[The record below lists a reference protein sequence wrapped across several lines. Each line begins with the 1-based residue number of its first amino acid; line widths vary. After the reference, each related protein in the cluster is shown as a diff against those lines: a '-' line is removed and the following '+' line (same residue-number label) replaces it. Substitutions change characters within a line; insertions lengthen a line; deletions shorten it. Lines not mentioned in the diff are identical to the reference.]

1 MKNDWL
7 VAWSFEREQELVSAT
22 NTLLI
27 HTKLRLAGVD
37 DPTPKDDVDDARDR
51 IVELLERI
59 ASLVSSAEHQKS
71 STIVGVDPRLGELA
85 LHFLSRD
92 RRAAEH
98 TLGPRLTPERFAE
111 LAGSDR
117 TDDAQLLIPA
127 LEDLRAF
134 LESQAQ
140 SDVTGILGNR

>member
-7 VAWSFEREQELVSAT
+7 LAWSFEREQELVSAT

-27 HTKLRLAGVD
+27 NTKLRLAGVD
-37 DPTPKDDVDDARDR
+37 DPTPKNEVDDARDR

-59 ASLVSSAEHQKS
+59 ASLVSSAEHEKS

-85 LHFLSRD
+85 LHFLRRD
-92 RRAAEH
+92 RKAAEH
-98 TLGPRLTPERFAE
+98 ATGPRLTPESFAE

>member
-27 HTKLRLAGVD
+27 NTKLRLAGVD
-37 DPTPKDDVDDARDR
+37 DPTPKNEVDDARER

-59 ASLVSSAEHQKS
+59 ASLVSSAEHEKS

-98 TLGPRLTPERFAE
+98 TSSQRLTPDRFAE
-111 LAGSDR
+111 LAGS
-117 TDDAQLLIPA
+117 
-127 LEDLRAF
+127 
-134 LESQAQ
+134 
-140 SDVTGILGNR
+140 NR

>member
-1 MKNDWL
+1 MKNEWL

-27 HTKLRLAGVD
+27 NAKLRLAGAD
-37 DPTPKDDVDDARDR
+37 DPTPKNEVDDARKR
-51 IVELLERI
+51 IVGLLERI
-59 ASLVSSAEHQKS
+59 ASLVSSVEHERS

-98 TLGPRLTPERFAE
+98 ATGPRLTPGRFAE

-117 TDDAQLLIPA
+117 ADD
-127 LEDLRAF
+127 
-134 LESQAQ
+134 
-140 SDVTGILGNR
+140 